1 MAEDFSFEITET
13 IGIISEGKGGWNLE
27 LNKVSWGGRPA
38 KYDIRSWSPD
48 EKKMGKGITLSREEL
63 VALKNLLTSINIPEE

>member
-27 LNKVSWGGRPA
+27 LNKVSWGGREC
-38 KYDIRSWSPD
+38 D
-48 EKKMGKGITLSREEL
+48 L
-63 VALKNLLTSINIPEE
+63 VANMYFF